1 MANALALYEK
11 LRTADLPDLQARAIA
26 EAVGDA
32 LDGQASRQEKALA
45 AKVDGGRFEADM
57 HQIETSLAQH
67 FDASLLT
74 LKAELNA
81 QKAELSAKIAEGQS
95 ETLRWVFLF
104 WIGQVAATV
113 AIVMAV
119 VKALK

>member
-1 MANALALYEK
+1 MANALALYER
-11 LRTADLPDLQARAIA
+11 LRAAELSDLQARAIA

-74 LKAELNA
+74 LKAELG
-81 QKAELSAKIAEGQS
+81 AKIAETQS

-104 WIGQVAATV
+104 WIGQLAATV